1 MLLSTVFLPTVTNF
15 RYDKIFDI
23 HCVKRRSLYLNI
35 ALRSNI
41 MGIGWF
47 GKVEK
52 QSTARPR
59 HNRHIIVTSCCCFSV
74 LSWIL
79 PRLIAP
85 CACCP
90 LPSHRPVKSHTRPLF
105 QSNPSSTHQSKNVS
119 FIILNLLLTQQRF
132 KVAKWCNLCGNLFIH
147 NF

>member
-1 MLLSTVFLPTVTNF
+1 
-15 RYDKIFDI
+15 
-23 HCVKRRSLYLNI
+23 
-35 ALRSNI
+35 

-85 CACCP
+85 CAWCP
-90 LPSHRPVKSHTRPLF
+90 LLSHRPVKSHTRPLF

-119 FIILNLLLTQQRF
+119 FITLNLLLTQQRF

-147 NF
+147 NFRVVRKYENPIFSPESFYPHLKTADVEEN